1 MKNLILF
8 IAVLL
13 VLFIASTKS
22 VAQQNTSADSI
33 VNTVST
39 EKQSYGLVSTNYNSN
54 IVFLGRKSLSKAPYL
69 SAFTGYYHKSGLFIN
84 GGASY
89 LAASGPNRFDLF
101 TVTTGYDY
109 YLKSFSAGLYG
120 TKYFFN
126 NKSTTVKSEL
136 SGYVGAYADYDFD
149 LADVYIDA
157 SAYFGNTSDFI
168 LGAAVSRIFYAAN
181 DKLRFTPTFYL
192 NAGTQNYYSNYN
204 NNRRFGRH
212 MLNGGALQSTGSGMM
227 GVGSFKVLD
236 YELSVPVTYTQKKL
250 RISFTPV
257 FAIPVSAATITNGQ
271 DTYKEDLSNS
281 FFWSLGLSYKIFSN
295 NKKHTP

>member
-1 MKNLILF
+1 MKPIQLF
-8 IAVLL
+8 IPFLL
-13 VLFIASTKS
+13 VLF
-22 VAQQNTSADSI
+22 
-33 VNTVST
+33 TVSIKSIAQDKPSSDYSAKT
-39 EKQSYGLVSTNYNSN
+39 GLIEKQSYGLVSTNYNSN

-69 SAFTGYYHKSGLFIN
+69 SAFAGYYHKSGLFIN

-89 LAASGPNRFDLF
+89 LTASGANRFDLF

-136 SGYVGAYADYDFD
+136 SGYVGAYANYDFD
-149 LADVYIDA
+149 IADVYIDA

-168 LGAAVSRIFYAAN
+168 LGTAVSHIFYAAN
-181 DKLRFTPTFYL
+181 DKLRITPTFYL

-212 MLNGGALQSTGSGMM
+212 MLNGGGPQSTGSGMM

-236 YELSVPVTYTQKKL
+236 YEWSVPVTYTLKKL

-281 FFWSLGLSYKIFSN
+281 FFWSLGLSYKIFLN

>member
-1 MKNLILF
+1 MKNLTLF

-54 IVFLGRKSLSKAPYL
+54 IVFLGRKSLSNAPYL
-69 SAFTGYYHKSGLFIN
+69 SAFAGYYHKSGLFIN